1 MADDGDDLSAIG
13 FLFGGAA
20 AKAEATFH
28 VGGGDGM
35 DITVMAITD
44 EDPGSVQSGQ
54 YVWPAAPV
62 LADYAWGQ
70 LQQGKLPTAG
80 VCVELGAGCGL
91 CGISVACC
99 PASGFEEVIFTDHDP
114 GTLHQVT
121 ENAEAQGDKRRIAT
135 RAEPLEWGEAATAL
149 PKASLVLGSDVIYDT
164 SVVAPLFK
172 TVDAL
177 LDGDGVFAMCQSF
190 PYTPEIEAEMER
202 CVAKLRLAR
211 AVEWDRLGEDG
222 GTKLQLFRR
231 Q

>member
-149 PKASLVLGSDVIYDT
+149 PKASLVRRGRTCLDPRT
-164 SVVAPLFK
+164 QPQ
-172 TVDAL
+172 AL
-177 LDGDGVFAMCQSF
+177 
-190 PYTPEIEAEMER
+190 PEAR
-202 CVAKLRLAR
+202 SRSRSRSRRADVAKPKHTHA
-211 AVEWDRLGEDG
+211 
-222 GTKLQLFRR
+222 LQGAWERR
-231 Q
+231 DL